1 MQRRSRIAGSVLLAL
16 AIGPGA
22 VAVAGDEES
31 YVYKWVD
38 AAGITHFSDQP
49 PANANAQEVTL
60 RYRRTDRGTVQA
72 GGQPDPA
79 GGNDSAGAREAEQAA
94 SEADRELVLAERRKT
109 CEQARDRVAKYSTAQ
124 RLYRPGPNGER
135 LYLTDKEL
143 DAERA
148 DANRA
153 VEEWCDDG

>member
-16 AIGPGA
+16 AAGIGGA
-22 VAVAGDEES
+22 STACAEES

-49 PANANAQEVTL
+49 PANATAQEMTL

-72 GGQPDPA
+72 GGQPGPA
-79 GGNDSAGAREAEQAA
+79 GSSDDASARRAEQAQ
-94 SEADRELVLAERRKT
+94 SEADREQVLAERRKT

-135 LYLTDKEL
+135 IYLTDKEL